1 MNDPMFHRRNRLILR
16 AALGAALAVA
26 TACSRRKETPA
37 PVGAPPQPM
46 PAGMADVDPH
56 ETVAGG
62 GACAAEAPVPAG
74 ADLEKVAQ
82 NAVAFS
88 DLVDSLRKYAG
99 KETALNAD
107 TLVLESFVRGKSN
120 RDLMK
125 FARTARDKSPFA
137 AMQVLDYLWRQ
148 DLDVESRIEIAGLL
162 GDLAVQCGYEKDFAM
177 ARECVDWLVATCAD
191 PVNAA
196 AMSVRE
202 RDNLI
207 CTLARLTVNLDGQ
220 TYAAEKKKI
229 ADAIRASAQSD
240 LELAYAD
247 EFDAFAL
254 MREGKAENVPAA
266 RAYFESMR
274 ARGVYGTFFAL
285 KMRVDYWLAFDD
297 AAFAA
302 EIRKMA
308 DLHRKVRELN
318 EVERQRRASM
328 TPTEL
333 VAEMRRE
340 AEKARRRPQAQK
352 NP

>member
-1 MNDPMFHRRNRLILR
+1 MNDPTHHRRNRLILR
-16 AALGAALAVA
+16 AALGAALILAA
-26 TACSRRKETPA
+26 ACSRREETPA
-37 PVGAPPQPM
+37 GSA
-46 PAGMADVDPH
+46 
-56 ETVAGG
+56 
-62 GACAAEAPVPAG
+62 ACAATTPAPAG

-88 DLVDSLRKYAG
+88 NLVDSLRKFAG
-99 KETALNAD
+99 KETELNAD
-107 TLVLESFVRGKSN
+107 TLDLESFVRGKSN

-125 FARTARDKSPFA
+125 FARTARGKSPFA

-148 DLDVESRIEIAGLL
+148 DLDVESRIEIAGLR
-162 GDLAVQCGYEKDFAM
+162 GDLAVQYGYEKDFAM

-220 TYAAEKKKI
+220 TYAAEKKI

-240 LELAYAD
+240 LDLAYAD

-254 MREGKAENVPAA
+254 MREGKVENVPTA

-318 EVERQRRASM
+318 EVERQRRATM
-328 TPTEL
+328 TPAEL
-333 VAEMRRE
+333 VAELRRG
-340 AEKARRRPQAQK
+340 AEEARRRPQARK